1 MAEYREDTVRHD
13 RRTGGAGR
21 IVLIVALV
29 AAIIAGLLFAT
40 GFWTADVKEGS
51 LPDVD
56 VSAKGGDLPDVNVDS
71 KKSSSAPRR
80 KPLMCLQSASRMTA
94 TSKSVSA
101 QVFMREADASRFSVW
116 ANEADANDRSS
127 VSLAVPG
134 RHRSASHGGA
144 PGGTAG

>member
-71 KKSSSAPRR
+71 KEIVVGTK
-80 KPLMCLQSASRMTA
+80 KETI
-94 TSKSVSA
+94 
-101 QVFMREADASRFSVW
+101 D
-116 ANEADANDRSS
+116 
-127 VSLAVPG
+127 VPTVG
-134 RHRSASHGGA
+134 VKDDGDK
-144 PGGTAG
+144 